1 MEKKKNDNHFI
12 IPPSHYRKK
21 ETASPKKPAPTAV
34 PTVTKE
40 QPQEQETHTSLSTQ
54 ETSSSATPPKEPQTT
69 ETPRLDVSKE
79 RGVSGLSIK
88 GLRKK
93 KELQEKLANKKI
105 DHTNLP
111 TEAFTE
117 ATMQTAWQEYVQ
129 LLIEK
134 GERIVASNLEADTPT
149 LDGVKIKLQFPNE
162 TMKVEVERAQ
172 GPLLDYL
179 KRTLNN
185 YDIILDITVNEEI
198 VRKYAY
204 TPQEK
209 YAKLKEHNPN
219 IEILRKAF
227 DLEL

>member
-1 MEKKKNDNHFI
+1 M
-12 IPPSHYRKK
+12 
-21 ETASPKKPAPTAV
+21 
-34 PTVTKE
+34 
-40 QPQEQETHTSLSTQ
+40 
-54 ETSSSATPPKEPQTT
+54 
-69 ETPRLDVSKE
+69 
-79 RGVSGLSIK
+79 SGLSIK

-93 KELQEKLANKKI
+93 KELQEKLANKVI

-111 TEAFTE
+111 SEAFTE
-117 ATMQTAWQEYVQ
+117 AAMQTAWQEYVQ
-129 LLIEK
+129 LLIKK
-134 GERIVASNLEADTPT
+134 GERIVASNLEADTPS
-149 LDGVKIKLQFPNE
+149 LDGVKIQLQFPNE

-185 YDIILDITVNEEI
+185 YDISLDITVNEEI

-209 YAKLKEHNPN
+209 YNKLKEHNPD